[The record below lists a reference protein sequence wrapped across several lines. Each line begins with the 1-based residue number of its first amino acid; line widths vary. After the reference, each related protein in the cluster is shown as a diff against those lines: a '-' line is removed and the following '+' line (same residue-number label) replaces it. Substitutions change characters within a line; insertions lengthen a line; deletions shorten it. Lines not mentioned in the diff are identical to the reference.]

1 VRREHRLTHLSI
13 ASHHTASHRIA
24 SETSSSAIEKEED
37 VSKSSRKTGTG
48 RGEGKGMDVDV
59 ERTKY
64 NGAGRGSER
73 ASEKQALTAG
83 GR

>member
-1 VRREHRLTHLSI
+1 
-13 ASHHTASHRIA
+13 
-24 SETSSSAIEKEED
+24 
-37 VSKSSRKTGTG
+37 
-48 RGEGKGMDVDV
+48 MDVDV